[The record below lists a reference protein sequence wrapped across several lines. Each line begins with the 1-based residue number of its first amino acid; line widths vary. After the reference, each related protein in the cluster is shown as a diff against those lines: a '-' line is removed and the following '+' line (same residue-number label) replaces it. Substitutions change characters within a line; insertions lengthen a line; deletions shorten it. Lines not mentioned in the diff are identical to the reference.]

1 MRVVVG
7 TRNAHK
13 IQELERILAPLVSGL
28 ELIPAQ
34 GPAPEEDG
42 ETFSDNALIKARSAY
57 AESGMPAIAD
67 DSGLVVGALD
77 GRPGLY
83 SARYSGTGDDEENTA
98 LVLSQ
103 MAGVDNRAAYFVC
116 AAALVH
122 AGGEVVLEARWEGT
136 LASEP
141 SGGGGFGYD
150 PIFVPHGH
158 TVTSA
163 ELSAADKD
171 VLSHRGQAFRS
182 LAEHLRDLG

>member
-13 IQELERILAPLVSGL
+13 IQELERILAPLVAGL

-57 AESGMPAIAD
+57 ADSGMPSIAD
-67 DSGLVVGALD
+67 DSGLVVAALD

-83 SARYSGTGDDEENTA
+83 SARYSGTGNDEENTT

-103 MAGVDNRAAYFVC
+103 MAGVENRAAYFVC

-136 LASEP
+136 LADEP

-150 PIFVPHGH
+150 PIFIPHGH

-163 ELSAADKD
+163 ELSAAGKD

-182 LAEHLRDLG
+182 LAEHLRALG

>member
-13 IQELERILAPLVSGL
+13 IQELERILAPLVPGL

-57 AESGMPAIAD
+57 ADSGMPAIAD

-122 AGGEVVLEARWEGT
+122 SGGEVVLEARWEGT
-136 LASEP
+136 LAPEP

-150 PIFVPHGH
+150 PIFIPHGH
-158 TVTSA
+158 SVTSA

>member
-13 IQELERILAPLVSGL
+13 IQELERILAPLVPGL
-28 ELIPAQ
+28 QLIPAG

-42 ETFSDNALIKARSAY
+42 ETFSDNALIKARSAH
-57 AESGMPAIAD
+57 ADSGMPSIAD
-67 DSGLVVGALD
+67 DSGLVVEGLD

-83 SARYSGTGDDEENTA
+83 SARYSGTGDDEENSA

-103 MAGVDNRAAYFVC
+103 MAGVENRAAYFVC

-122 AGGEVVLEARWEGT
+122 AGGEIVLEARWAGV
-136 LASEP
+136 LASAP

-150 PIFVPHGH
+150 PIFIPHGH
-158 TVTSA
+158 TKTSA
-163 ELSAADKD
+163 QLDPGEKD
-171 VLSHRGQAFRS
+171 ALSHRGQAFRL
-182 LAEHLRDLG
+182 LAEHLRALG